1 MYLVGLTGGISTG
14 KSTAVKTL
22 RNRGITVIDADE
34 LARDVV
40 KPGELA
46 YNQLRKIF
54 GNEFFDEETGELN
67 REKLSAVVFEDSKK
81 RSQLN
86 SVTHPA
92 VGKAMFKQIISHLFK
107 GDKFVV
113 LDIPLLFES
122 GAHRFVQKTIV
133 VHCDEEKQLERLM
146 KRDTVDEKVAKS
158 RIAAQMPLKDK
169 MERATYLIDNNHG
182 KEEAE
187 KQINKIAD
195 ELENSWLPLII
206 RSVFGIFLGFLILSI
221 LKIVF

>member
-22 RNRGITVIDADE
+22 RKR
-34 LARDVV
+34 VV
-40 KPGELA
+40 KPGEPA
-46 YNQLRKIF
+46 YIQLRKVF

-86 SVTHPA
+86 SITHPA
-92 VGKAMFKQIISHLFK
+92 VGKAMFKQVITHLFK
-107 GDKFVV
+107 GEKFVV

-122 GAHRFVQKTIV
+122 GASRFVQKTIV
-133 VHCDEEKQLERLM
+133 IHCDEEKQLERLM

-158 RIAAQMPLKDK
+158 RIAAQMPLKEK
-169 MERATYLIDNNHG
+169 MERATYLVDNNHG
-182 KEEAE
+182 KEEAQ
-187 KQINKIAD
+187 KQLNKIAD
-195 ELENSWLPLII
+195 ELQNSWLPFII
-206 RSVFGIFLGFLILSI
+206 RSIVGITVGLLILSI
-221 LKIVF
+221 LKII